1 MFIDLN
7 CFLRWAMWPMGL
19 LLILIQSIQW
29 TYLCF
34 RALWCPWVW
43 WLCFSQDF
51 HEEHA
56 LQAFRRRDKGDTGYI
71 NAKDFEE
78 IMCKLKSYL
87 LTPFVKEN
95 LVTVSYQQLCTVKS
109 SLFLGGGSIVV
120 GFMGSSYPIKRITK

>member
-1 MFIDLN
+1 MMSLRVMFWFI
-7 CFLRWAMWPMGL
+7 
-19 LLILIQSIQW
+19 
-29 TYLCF
+29 
-34 RALWCPWVW
+34 
-43 WLCFSQDF
+43 QDF

-95 LVTVSYQQLCTVKS
+95 LVTVSYPQLCTVES
-109 SLFLGGGSIVV
+109 SLFLVTLI
-120 GFMGSSYPIKRITK
+120 PTKE